1 MSEEGVACKLGAL
14 YKHKERKPKKPHYI
28 PRPWGKPYN
37 YKCFQCPF
45 TCMEKSHLYNHMK
58 YSLCKNSLSLL
69 VGSDWPYR
77 KSDSERAAPEQRD
90 PRERSGKETERGE
103 VAEGGSPDAE
113 DPPAPRRKWAKL
125 SDRAG
130 VRAGP
135 GVGPDAFAPKEKTL
149 PGAEPEATKPKQ
161 YRLPKSC
168 VVSGSGGGGNMVLLD
183 QWRLVTSRQR
193 ETPAGTSSP
202 PCPDPA
208 SAIPCYP
215 PPPGLRGYREA
226 PALNLSA
233 LGVNYPGSHHSLLF
247 SSYLSPAIAAHPTPA
262 APVAPLPFLAS
273 PARLAGPQPAFGS
286 PGPGKAEPPVS
297 STAPDPLPP
306 PPPPP
311 PPAQPAD
318 ETPLRKVPAL
328 RPTAP
333 EGLLARVHH
342 RALGSGGEPG
352 TQLDHKPQASHKPEP
367 PVRGQSPK
375 PEAGHTSPDPKGAEA
390 AGAVGDAPKAEGP
403 PGRSGASGA
412 AAAGSEDVSRRFLA
426 EPLPAP
432 GLSSSPGSSASL
444 PHPPPSEQVLR
455 PNHSCPPAAEEDFSP
470 PRQKPFR
477 HWTAEPCVYPKDRP
491 NSPEPGRLTRPA
503 SSPGCVSAR
512 KGSRNPECLQKGEGS
527 NDSTVLIDDLCKVI
541 HEYQEVEEQ
550 LCLMDNEDTP
560 GQKQLRSQL
569 TKIRK
574 ELLHI
579 RQTLEKTTKQ
589 HEGPLDLSVKRSL
602 DGIVKDHKSG
612 GGGGGNLEGQDP
624 PRPLVDQVQPSDG
637 SKESRASRTALKYS
651 AGTDDRSILDGR
663 TRICEAEDLR
673 ASPEHG
679 EGPAVKPSISEP
691 PKSGP
696 TDTALANRTTKC
708 EADSSVPLGM
718 DGRFGSSQ
726 PGLACPALEDD
737 SKPPRSK
744 SLKRSLSGDGQS
756 ERETG
761 CRLSLLVGERL
772 KQSRV
777 V

>member
-77 KSDSERAAPEQRD
+77 KSDSERAVRPAERARAARPPGEIGQGDRARRGGRGRVARRRGPTCPEAQM
-90 PRERSGKETERGE
+90 GQTERPGRGQGRSWGRSRRVRPKGE
-103 VAEGGSPDAE
+103 DA
-113 DPPAPRRKWAKL
+113 
-125 SDRAG
+125 AG
-130 VRAGP
+130 H
-135 GVGPDAFAPKEKTL
+135 
-149 PGAEPEATKPKQ
+149 
-161 YRLPKSC
+161 
-168 VVSGSGGGGNMVLLD
+168 
-183 QWRLVTSRQR
+183 
-193 ETPAGTSSP
+193 
-202 PCPDPA
+202 PA

-273 PARLAGPQPAFGS
+273 PARLAGPQPA
-286 PGPGKAEPPVS
+286 
-297 STAPDPLPP
+297 PLP
-306 PPPPP
+306 
-311 PPAQPAD
+311 D
-318 ETPLRKVPAL
+318 RTPR
-328 RPTAP
+328 
-333 EGLLARVHH
+333 
-342 RALGSGGEPG
+342 
-352 TQLDHKPQASHKPEP
+352 
-367 PVRGQSPK
+367 
-375 PEAGHTSPDPKGAEA
+375 
-390 AGAVGDAPKAEGP
+390 
-403 PGRSGASGA
+403 
-412 AAAGSEDVSRRFLA
+412 
-426 EPLPAP
+426 
-432 GLSSSPGSSASL
+432 
-444 PHPPPSEQVLR
+444 
-455 PNHSCPPAAEEDFSP
+455 
-470 PRQKPFR
+470 
-477 HWTAEPCVYPKDRP
+477 DRP